1 MDFKRQRLSLSEVKQ
16 LDMVDYLSSLGH
28 VPVIIRNSDYWY
40 LSPLREE
47 KTASLKINRRLNK
60 WYDHGIGK
68 GGNLIDF
75 GILYYDCS
83 VGELLQLLNDDFSFH
98 KPPFQS
104 SVNTSPSKSRMT
116 ILGSYE
122 LNSYPLLTYLN
133 QRRISVEI
141 ARGYCREVRYEMNNK
156 TYFGIGFG
164 NDSGG
169 WEIRNPYFKSSSS
182 PKDISTFNNN
192 ADEVYVFEGFMD
204 FLSFKTLH
212 KNLPENSQDFVVLN
226 SLSFFE
232 RARPVMEGYRSIRL
246 YLDRDAAGINCTH
259 RALSLSIKY
268 QDESRMYKNHK
279 DLNDWMVNFGKGL
292 KEQPI
297 NSADDKSIF
306 EEQ

>member
-1 MDFKRQRLSLSEVKQ
+1 MDVKRQRLSLSEVKQ
-16 LDMVDYLSSLGH
+16 LDMVDYLSALGYEPAKVH
-28 VPVIIRNSDYWY
+28 NDDYWY

-47 KTASLKINRRLNK
+47 ITASFKINRRLNQ

-68 GGNLIDF
+68 GGNLVDF
-75 GILYYDCS
+75 AILYYDCS
-83 VGELLQLLNDDFSFH
+83 VGELLQLLKPEFYFH
-98 KPPFQS
+98 QPPFQS
-104 SVNTSPSKSRMT
+104 SVNSLPSKSRIT
-116 ILGSYE
+116 ILESHE
-122 LNSYPLLTYLN
+122 LNSYPLLKYLN
-133 QRRISVEI
+133 QRRIPVEI
-141 ARGYCREVRYEMNNK
+141 AARYCRELRYEMNSK
-156 TYFGIGFG
+156 TYYGIGFG

-182 PKDISTFNNN
+182 PKDISSFNNH
-192 ADEVYVFEGFMD
+192 ADEVCVFEGFMD

-246 YLDRDAAGINCTH
+246 YLDRDAAGINCMH

-268 QDESRMYKNHK
+268 QDESRLYKNHK
-279 DLNDWMVNFGKGL
+279 DLNDWMVNFGKVV

-306 EEQ
+306 KE

>member
-1 MDFKRQRLSLSEVKQ
+1 MDVKRQRLSLSEVKQ
-16 LDMVDYLSSLGH
+16 LDMVDYLSTLGH
-28 VPVIIRNSDYWY
+28 EPAKVRNDDYWY

-47 KTASLKINRRLNK
+47 ITASFKINRRLNQ

-68 GGNLIDF
+68 GGNFIDF
-75 GILYYDCS
+75 AILYYDCS
-83 VGELLQLLNDDFSFH
+83 VGELLQLLNYNFSFH

-104 SVNTSPSKSRMT
+104 SVNSSPSKSRIA
-116 ILGSYE
+116 ILGTYE
-122 LNSYPLLTYLN
+122 LDSYPLLTYLN
-133 QRRISVEI
+133 QRRIPVEI
-141 ARGYCREVRYEMNNK
+141 AREYCREVRYEMNNK
-156 TYFGIGFG
+156 TYYGIGFG

-182 PKDISTFNNN
+182 PKDISSFNNH
-192 ADEVYVFEGFMD
+192 ADEVCVFEGFMD

-268 QDESRMYKNHK
+268 QDESRLYKNHK
-279 DLNDWMVNFGKGL
+279 DLNDWMVNFGKVV

-306 EEQ
+306 KE